1 MANDLIDYK
10 NLFGDIQQKVVDILK
25 EDAWFSERGI
35 AILSENLLDIDF
47 QIKNALCKQGCV
59 IVVMTMQATY
69 AGHDGMVEEWQVDN
83 LEVDCV
89 ENPIVHRGNLKKLGF
104 EDGTTTDI
112 LYRIAERLG
121 GPQGGHFG
129 MFCPKSCEVGE
140 DSSLVVGKAKFTCA
154 CRNDVKGIVDP
165 ETKVEIPFV
174 TKVEIA
180 DLISEIYSLK
190 SVVEGFSTEEIKS
203 DITNL
208 KEADIAIGE
217 RIDGLDDV
225 YQPKGDYALKG
236 DLNQYALKSQIPVN
250 TSQLNNDAGYMTDVY
265 WGEIKDKPAVALETD
280 IPTKVSQLEND
291 SNYLTT
297 VNWADIQG
305 KPYIPENIPTKT
317 SQLIND
323 AGFITQVTWN
333 DVQDKPNLIDEEKL
347 SEATRNFTTF
357 AQVDSAID
365 EKIADIPKSEDAK
378 RLWND
383 SRTQYISGSREI
395 FEVQTIPAHYT
406 EWTFSDGIQHSLRVV
421 EKSDHTWCIQTID
434 TNNESINKFAT
445 QDEAVEF
452 LSTTLEIEFDTDALT
467 ATRQYIEEQQTLVK
481 IADLATTN
489 QIPTKTSQLEN
500 DSGYL
505 TNHQSLENYAT
516 IEYVDK
522 EISKETNVLDAAVEA
537 LNSKISEKANAS
549 DIPTKTSQ
557 LANDSGYLT
566 EHQSLAGYATTEYV
580 DGKIQAESTVR
591 QESIENVKQMIPTKT
606 SDLTNDSGY
615 LTEHQS
621 LDGFATIKYVDG
633 KIDVESTT
641 RQESIENV
649 KQLIP
654 TKTSD
659 LTNDSG
665 YLTEHQSLDNYA
677 TKTYVDE
684 RIPTEFPW
692 NKISGK
698 PDLVQKDQFDSA
710 NKHIQDQIDQI
721 NADIEG
727 QVEVTK
733 VYGQY
738 KARYIDGDGNVFEK
752 QDDGSYAQTG
762 TLAKISDLRTKTSQ
776 LINDS
781 GFITGVT
788 WDEISQKPTIP
799 TKVSE
804 LQNDEGYLKEIYWEQ
819 IQNKPD
825 IATDTQFEEFKNEVD
840 SQLERKLDISA
851 YDKTAISN
859 SSKKIDA
866 NRNVYNR
873 QYTPSHYTPW
883 TYSDGNSYA
892 DPLIYGDDAT
902 GWRLAIDQDT
912 YRSQTY
918 QTQQQAQ
925 NVLDTALEI
934 VYTRENPVVQITATR
949 DFVAAVDT
957 WTKIDELALKSDIV
971 TSSGISEQQC
981 REIVEGY
988 QYQTATQVDQTIS
1001 AKGYQTAEQVNT
1013 AINSKGY
1020 VTESQV
1026 ESQIASKG
1034 YQTQTQ
1040 VQAIAAATLPAG
1052 YAETL
1057 VVGTL
1062 TDGSEVQFNI
1072 LTKAIS

>member
-1 MANDLIDYK
+1 MDYAIDYK
-10 NLFGDIQQKVVDILK
+10 PTLRELQAEVAEILNGAAYIR
-25 EDAWFSERGI
+25 DRGI
-35 AILSENLLDIDF
+35 SVLSEDILDIDY
-47 QIKNALCKQGCV
+47 QIRNALGKQGLV
-59 IVVMTMQATY
+59 IVANTLQATY
-69 AGHDGMVEEWQVDN
+69 IGHDGLVNAWQIDN
-83 LEVDCV
+83 LEIDVV
-89 ENPIVHRGNLKKLGF
+89 ENPSVWRPYLKKHGF
-104 EDGTTTDI
+104 EDGTTTD
-112 LYRIAERLG
+112 LLHMMAEILG
-121 GPQGGHFG
+121 GPQSGIFG
-129 MFCPKSCEVGE
+129 RFNPKSIEVGE
-140 DSSLVVGKAKFTCA
+140 DSQLVVGKLKLQTTV
-154 CRNDVKGIVDP
+154 RQNVEGVVEEP
-165 ETKVEIPFV
+165 TKVEIPFI
-174 TKVEIA
+174 TKHELAELLDEV
-180 DLISEIYSLK
+180 DYLK
-190 SVVEGFSTEEIKS
+190 NLVEGFSTEEIKA
-203 DITNL
+203 DISNL
-208 KEADIAIGE
+208 KDADTAIGE
-217 RIDGLDDV
+217 RIDSLADI

-265 WGEIKDKPAVALETD
+265 WQEIKDKPDVAIKTD
-280 IPTKVSQLEND
+280 IPTKISQLEND

-297 VNWADIQG
+297 VNWADIQD
-305 KPYIPENIPTKT
+305 KPYIPENVPTKT

-323 AGFITQVTWN
+323 SGFITEVSWN
-333 DVQDKPNLIDEEKL
+333 DIKSKPNLVDEEKL
-347 SEATRNFTTF
+347 SEATRNLPTF

-365 EKIADIPKSEDAK
+365 EKIAEIPKNEDAK

-383 SRTQYISGSREI
+383 GRTQYISGSREI

-406 EWTFSDGIQHSLRVV
+406 EWEFSDGEHYELAIVGKSGGEEFVIYAVDTLLESKQKFPTYEEAYETLRTATRIDFV
-421 EKSDHTWCIQTID
+421 EDIL
-434 TNNESINKFAT
+434 
-445 QDEAVEF
+445 V
-452 LSTTLEIEFDTDALT
+452 

-481 IADLATTN
+481 IADLATTS

-505 TNHQSLENYAT
+505 TNHQSLDGFAT

-522 EISKETNVLDAAVEA
+522 EISKETDVLEAAVEA
-537 LNSKISEKANAS
+537 LNSKISEKANAA

-557 LANDSGYLT
+557 LENDSGYLT
-566 EHQSLAGYATTEYV
+566 EHQSLAGYSTTEYV
-580 DGKIQAESTVR
+580 DGKIQAETTTR

-606 SDLTNDSGY
+606 SDLTNDSGFI
-615 LTEHQS
+615 TEHQS
-621 LDGFATIKYVDG
+621 L
-633 KIDVESTT
+633 E
-641 RQESIENV
+641 
-649 KQLIP
+649 
-654 TKTSD
+654 
-659 LTNDSG
+659 
-665 YLTEHQSLDNYA
+665 NYA

-684 RIPTEFPW
+684 RIPEEFPW

-721 NADIEG
+721 NVDIEG

-788 WDEISQKPTIP
+788 WDDISQKPTIP

-804 LQNDEGYLKEIYWEQ
+804 LQNDEGYLKDISWEQ

-825 IATDTQFEEFKNEVD
+825 IATDTQFAEFKNDVD
-840 SQLERKLDISA
+840 SQLERKLDISE

-866 NRNVYNR
+866 NGDVYNR
-873 QYTPSHYTPW
+873 EYTPSHYTPW

-918 QTQQQAQ
+918 ETQQQAQ
-925 NVLDTALEI
+925 NALDTALEI
-934 VYTRENPVVQITATR
+934 VFTRENPVVQITATR
-949 DFVAAVDT
+949 NFVAEVDS
-957 WTKIDELALKSDIV
+957 WTKIDELALKSDIA

-988 QYQTATQVDQTIS
+988 QYQTATQVDQTILS
-1001 AKGYQTAEQVNT
+1001 KGYQTAEQVNAT
-1013 AINSKGY
+1013 IDSKGY
-1020 VTESQV
+1020 VTETQV

-1040 VQAIAAATLPAG
+1040 VQAIAAATLPTG

-1062 TDGSEVQFNI
+1062 TDGTEVQFNI

>member
-1 MANDLIDYK
+1 MEYAIDYK
-10 NLFGDIQQKVVDILK
+10 PTLRELQAEVAEILNGAAYIK
-25 EDAWFSERGI
+25 DRGI
-35 AILSENLLDIDF
+35 SVLSEDLLDIDY
-47 QIKNALCKQGCV
+47 QIRNALGKQGLV
-59 IVVMTMQATY
+59 IVANTLQATY
-69 AGHDGMVEEWQVDN
+69 IGHDGLVNAWQIDN
-83 LEVDCV
+83 LEIDVV
-89 ENPIVHRGNLKKLGF
+89 ENPSVWRPYLKKHGF
-104 EDGTTTDI
+104 EDGTTTD
-112 LYRIAERLG
+112 LLHMMAEILG
-121 GPQGGHFG
+121 GPQSGIFG
-129 MFCPKSCEVGE
+129 RFNPKSIEVGE
-140 DSSLVVGKAKFTCA
+140 DSQLVVGKLKLQTTV
-154 CRNDVKGIVDP
+154 RQNVEGVVEEP
-165 ETKVEIPFV
+165 TKVEIPFI
-174 TKVEIA
+174 TKHELAELLDEV
-180 DLISEIYSLK
+180 DYLK
-190 SVVEGFSTEEIKS
+190 NLVEGFSTEEIKA

-208 KEADIAIGE
+208 KDADTAIGE

-265 WGEIKDKPAVALETD
+265 WQEIKDKPDIALATD
-280 IPTKVSQLEND
+280 VPTKTSQLEND

-297 VNWADIQG
+297 VNWADIQD

-317 SQLIND
+317 SELIND
-323 AGFITQVTWN
+323 SGFITEVSWN
-333 DVQDKPNLIDEEKL
+333 DIKSKPNLVDEEKL
-347 SEATRNFTTF
+347 SEATRNLPTF

-365 EKIADIPKSEDAK
+365 EKIADIPKNDDAK

-406 EWTFSDGIQHSLRVV
+406 EWEFSDGEHYELNIVGKSGGEEFVIYAVDTLLESKQKFPTYEEAYETLRTATRIDFV
-421 EKSDHTWCIQTID
+421 EDIL
-434 TNNESINKFAT
+434 
-445 QDEAVEF
+445 V
-452 LSTTLEIEFDTDALT
+452 

-481 IADLATTN
+481 IADLATTS

-505 TNHQSLENYAT
+505 TEHQSLDGFAT
-516 IEYVDK
+516 TEHVDK
-522 EISKETNVLDAAVEA
+522 EISEEAAARQAAVEA
-537 LNSKISEKANAS
+537 LNSKISEKANAA

-557 LANDSGYLT
+557 LENDSGYLT
-566 EHQSLAGYATTEYV
+566 EHQSLVDYATTEYV
-580 DGKIQAESTVR
+580 DGKIQAETTTR

-606 SDLTNDSGY
+606 SDLTNDSGFI
-615 LTEHQS
+615 TEHQS
-621 LDGFATIKYVDG
+621 L
-633 KIDVESTT
+633 E
-641 RQESIENV
+641 
-649 KQLIP
+649 
-654 TKTSD
+654 
-659 LTNDSG
+659 
-665 YLTEHQSLDNYA
+665 NYA
-677 TKTYVDE
+677 TKAYVDE
-684 RIPTEFPW
+684 HVPEEFPW

-733 VYGQY
+733 VYGQH

-762 TLAKISDLRTKTSQ
+762 TLAKTSDLRTKTSQ
-776 LINDS
+776 LENDS

-804 LQNDEGYLKEIYWEQ
+804 LQNDEGYLKDISWEQ

-825 IATDTQFEEFKNEVD
+825 IATDTQFAEFKNDVD
-840 SQLERKLDISA
+840 SQLERKLDISE

-866 NRNVYNR
+866 NGDVYNR
-873 QYTPSHYTPW
+873 EYIPSHYTPW

-892 DPLIYGDDAT
+892 DPLVYGSDDT

-918 QTQQQAQ
+918 ETQQQAQ
-925 NVLDTALEI
+925 AALDTALEI
-934 VYTRENPVVQITATR
+934 VFTRENPAVQITATR
-949 DFVAAVDT
+949 NFVAEVDS
-957 WTKIDELALKSDIV
+957 WTKTDELALKSDIV

-1001 AKGYQTAEQVNT
+1001 SKGYQTAEQVNT
-1013 AINSKGY
+1013 TINSKGY
-1020 VTESQV
+1020 VTETQV

-1040 VQAIAAATLPAG
+1040 VQAIAAATLPTG

-1062 TDGSEVQFNI
+1062 TDGTEVQFNI

>member
-1 MANDLIDYK
+1 MDYSIDYK
-10 NLFGDIQQKVVDILK
+10 QTLRELQAEVAEILNGAAYIR
-25 EDAWFSERGI
+25 DRGI
-35 AILSENLLDIDF
+35 SVLSEDILDIDY
-47 QIKNALCKQGCV
+47 QIKNALGKQGLV
-59 IVVMTMQATY
+59 IVVNTLQATY
-69 AGHDGMVEEWQVDN
+69 IGHDGLVNAWQIDN
-83 LEVDCV
+83 LEIDVV
-89 ENPIVHRGNLKKLGF
+89 ENPSVWRPYLKKHGF
-104 EDGTTTDI
+104 EDGTTTD
-112 LYRIAERLG
+112 LLHMMAEILG
-121 GPQGGHFG
+121 GPQSGIFG
-129 MFCPKSCEVGE
+129 KFNPKSIEVGE
-140 DSSLVVGKAKFTCA
+140 DSQLVVGKLKLQTTV
-154 CRNDVKGIVDP
+154 RQNVEGVVEEP
-165 ETKVEIPFV
+165 TKVEIPFV
-174 TKVEIA
+174 TKVEIS
-180 DLISEIYSLK
+180 DLISEIDSLK
-190 SVVEGFSTEEIKS
+190 AVVEGFSTEEIKA

-208 KEADIAIGE
+208 KDADTAIGE

-225 YQPKGDYALKG
+225 YQAKGDYALKG

-250 TSQLNNDAGYMTDVY
+250 TSQLNNDAGYITDVY
-265 WGEIKDKPAVALETD
+265 WQEVKDKPDVALATD

-297 VNWADIQG
+297 VNWADIQD
-305 KPYIPENIPTKT
+305 KPYIPDNIPTKT

-323 AGFITQVTWN
+323 SGFITQVTWS
-333 DVQDKPNLIDEEKL
+333 DVQGKPNLVDEEKL
-347 SEATRNFTTF
+347 SEATRNLPTF

-365 EKIADIPKSEDAK
+365 EKIADIPKNEDAK

-383 SRTQYISGSREI
+383 SHTQYISGSREI
-395 FEVQTIPAHYT
+395 FEFQTIPAHYT
-406 EWTFSDGIQHSLRVV
+406 EWEFSDGEHYELNIVG
-421 EKSDHTWCIQTID
+421 KSGGEEFVIYAVD
-434 TNNESINKFAT
+434 TLLESKQKFPT
-445 QDEAVEF
+445 YEEAYET
-452 LSTTLEIEFDTDALT
+452 LSTATRIEFVEDILV

-481 IADLATTN
+481 IADLATTS

-505 TNHQSLENYAT
+505 TNHQSLDGFAT

-522 EISKETNVLDAAVEA
+522 EISKETDVLEAAVEA
-537 LNSKISEKANAS
+537 LNSKISEKANAA

-557 LANDSGYLT
+557 LENDSGYLT
-566 EHQSLAGYATTEYV
+566 EHQSLE
-580 DGKIQAESTVR
+580 
-591 QESIENVKQMIPTKT
+591 
-606 SDLTNDSGY
+606 
-615 LTEHQS
+615 
-621 LDGFATIKYVDG
+621 
-633 KIDVESTT
+633 
-641 RQESIENV
+641 
-649 KQLIP
+649 
-654 TKTSD
+654 
-659 LTNDSG
+659 
-665 YLTEHQSLDNYA
+665 NYA
-677 TKTYVDE
+677 TKAYVDE
-684 RIPTEFPW
+684 HVPAEFPW

-698 PDLVQKDQFDSA
+698 PDLVQKDQFDLA

-762 TLAKISDLRTKTSQ
+762 TLAKISDLKTKTSQ

-788 WDEISQKPTIP
+788 WDDISQKPTIP

-804 LQNDEGYLKEIYWEQ
+804 LQNDEGYLKDISWEQ

-825 IATDTQFEEFKNEVD
+825 IATDIQFAEFKNDVD
-840 SQLERKLDISA
+840 SQLERKLDISE

-859 SSKKIDA
+859 SNKKIDA
-866 NRNVYNR
+866 NGDVYNR
-873 QYTPSHYTPW
+873 EYTPSYYTPW
-883 TYSDGNSYA
+883 TYSDGNSYP

-918 QTQQQAQ
+918 ETQQQAQ
-925 NVLDTALEI
+925 NALDTSLEI
-934 VYTRENPVVQITATR
+934 VFTRENPVVQITATR
-949 DFVAAVDT
+949 NFVAEVDS

-1001 AKGYQTAEQVNT
+1001 SKGYQTAEQVNAT
-1013 AINSKGY
+1013 IDSKGY
-1020 VTESQV
+1020 VTQSQV

-1040 VQAIAAATLPAG
+1040 VQAIAAATLPTG

>member
-1 MANDLIDYK
+1 MEYAIDYK
-10 NLFGDIQQKVVDILK
+10 PTLRELQAEVAEILNGAAYII
-25 EDAWFSERGI
+25 DRGI
-35 AILSENLLDIDF
+35 AVLSEDILDIDY
-47 QIKNALCKQGCV
+47 QIKNALGKQGLV
-59 IVVMTMQATY
+59 IVVNTLQATY
-69 AGHDGMVEEWQVDN
+69 IGHDGLVNAWQIDN
-83 LEVDCV
+83 LEIDVV
-89 ENPIVHRGNLKKLGF
+89 ENPSVWRPYLKKHGF
-104 EDGTTTDI
+104 EDGTTTD
-112 LYRIAERLG
+112 LLHMMAEILG
-121 GPQGGHFG
+121 GPQSGIFG
-129 MFCPKSCEVGE
+129 RFNPKSIEVGE
-140 DSSLVVGKAKFTCA
+140 DRQLVVGKLKLQTTV
-154 CRNDVKGIVDP
+154 RQNVEGVVEEP
-165 ETKVEIPFV
+165 TKVEIPFV

-180 DLISEIYSLK
+180 DLISEIDSLK
-190 SVVEGFSTEEIKS
+190 AVVEGFSTEEIKA
-203 DITNL
+203 DISNL
-208 KEADIAIGE
+208 KEADTAIGE
-217 RIDGLDDV
+217 RIDGLADV
-225 YQPKGDYALKG
+225 YQEKGDYALKT
-236 DLNQYALKSQIPVN
+236 DLAPYALKSQIPVN
-250 TSQLNNDAGYMTDVY
+250 TSQLNNDAGFMTDVY
-265 WGEIKDKPAVALETD
+265 WGEIKDKPAVALATD

-305 KPYIPENIPTKT
+305 KPYIPENVPTKT
-317 SQLIND
+317 SELIND
-323 AGFITQVTWN
+323 SGFITQVTWN
-333 DVQDKPNLIDEEKL
+333 DVQNKPNLVDEEKL
-347 SEATRNFTTF
+347 SEATRNLPTF

-365 EKIADIPKSEDAK
+365 EKISEIPKSEDAK

-481 IADLATTN
+481 IADLATTS
-489 QIPTKTSQLEN
+489 QLPTKTSQLEN

-505 TNHQSLENYAT
+505 TEHQSLENYAT
-516 IEYVDK
+516 IQYVDK
-522 EISKETNVLDAAVEA
+522 EISKETDVLEAAVEA
-537 LNSKISEKANAS
+537 LNSKISEKANAA

-557 LANDSGYLT
+557 LENDSGYLT

-580 DGKIQAESTVR
+580 DGKIQAESTTR

-621 LDGFATIKYVDG
+621 LENYATKTYVDG
-633 KIDVESTT
+633 KIQAESTT

-649 KQLIP
+649 KQMIP

-665 YLTEHQSLDNYA
+665 YLTEHQSLENYA

-684 RIPTEFPW
+684 RIPVEFPW

-721 NADIEG
+721 NADIDG

-738 KARYIDGDGNVFEK
+738 KARYITGDGQIFEK

-788 WDEISQKPTIP
+788 WDDISQKPTIP

-819 IQNKPD
+819 IQNKPN
-825 IATDTQFEEFKNEVD
+825 ITTDTQFEEFKNEVD

-873 QYTPSHYTPW
+873 EYTPSHYTPW

-918 QTQQQAQ
+918 ETQQQAQ
-925 NVLDTALEI
+925 NILGTSLEI
-934 VYTRENPVVQITATR
+934 VFTRENPVVQITATR
-949 DFVAAVDT
+949 DFVAAVDS

-971 TSSGISEQQC
+971 TSSGISEAQC

-1013 AINSKGY
+1013 TINSKGY

-1026 ESQIASKG
+1026 ESQISSKG

-1040 VQAIAAATLPAG
+1040 VQAIAAATLPTG

-1062 TDGSEVQFNI
+1062 TDGTEVQFNI

>member
-25 EDAWFSERGI
+25 DDEWFSERGI
-35 AILSENLLDIDF
+35 TILSENLLDIDF

-59 IVVMTMQATY
+59 IVVTTMQATY

-104 EDGTTTDI
+104 EDGTTTDV

-180 DLISEIYSLK
+180 DLISEIDSLK
-190 SVVEGFSTEEIKS
+190 AVVEGFSTEEIKA

-208 KEADIAIGE
+208 KEADTAIGE

-225 YQPKGDYALKG
+225 YQPKGDYALVG
-236 DLNQYALKSQIPVN
+236 DLNQYALKSQILVN
-250 TSQLNNDAGYMTDVY
+250 TSQLNNDAGYLTEIY
-265 WGEIKDKPAVALETD
+265 WDEVKDKPDVALATD

-297 VNWADIQG
+297 VNWADIQD
-305 KPYIPENIPTKT
+305 KPYIPDNIPTKT
-317 SQLIND
+317 SELIND
-323 AGFITQVTWN
+323 SGFLTEVSWN
-333 DVQDKPNLIDEEKL
+333 DIKSKPNLVDEEKL
-347 SEATRNFTTF
+347 SEATRNLPTF

-406 EWTFSDGIQHSLRVV
+406 EWEFSDGEHYELNIV
-421 EKSDHTWCIQTID
+421 EKSGGGEFVIYAVDTIY
-434 TNNESINKFAT
+434 ESKQKFST
-445 QDEAVEF
+445 YEEAYEV
-452 LSTTLEIEFDTDALT
+452 LST
-467 ATRQYIEEQQTLVK
+467 ATRIDFAEDVIVATRQFIEEQQVLVK
-481 IADLATTN
+481 IADLATTS

-505 TNHQSLENYAT
+505 TNHQSLDGFAT

-522 EISKETNVLDAAVEA
+522 EISEEAAARQAAVEA
-537 LNSKISEKANAS
+537 LNSKISEKANAA

-557 LANDSGYLT
+557 LENDSGYLT
-566 EHQSLAGYATTEYV
+566 EHQSLTGYATTEYV
-580 DGKIQAESTVR
+580 DGKI
-591 QESIENVKQMIPTKT
+591 N
-606 SDLTNDSGY
+606 
-615 LTEHQS
+615 
-621 LDGFATIKYVDG
+621 
-633 KIDVESTT
+633 VESTT

-665 YLTEHQSLDNYA
+665 YLTEHQSLENYA
-677 TKTYVDE
+677 TKQYVDE
-684 RIPTEFPW
+684 RVPEEFPW

-698 PDLVQKDQFDSA
+698 PDLVQRDQFDQS

-752 QDDGSYAQTG
+752 QDDDSYAQTG

-776 LINDS
+776 LENDS

-788 WDEISQKPTIP
+788 WDDISQKPTIP

-804 LQNDEGYLKEIYWEQ
+804 LQNDEGYLKDIFWEQ

-825 IATDTQFEEFKNEVD
+825 IATDTQFAEFKNDVD
-840 SQLERKLDISA
+840 SQLERKLDISE

-866 NRNVYNR
+866 NGDVYNR
-873 QYTPSHYTPW
+873 EYIPSHYTPW

-892 DPLIYGDDAT
+892 DPLVYGNDDA
-902 GWRLAIDQDT
+902 GWYLAIDQDT

-918 QTQQQAQ
+918 ETQQQAQ
-925 NVLDTALEI
+925 AALDTALEI
-934 VYTRENPVVQITATR
+934 VFTRENPVVQITATR
-949 DFVAAVDT
+949 DFIAEVDS

-971 TSSGISEQQC
+971 ESSGISEEQC

-1001 AKGYQTAEQVNT
+1001 AKGYQTAEQVNAT
-1013 AINSKGY
+1013 IDSKGY
-1020 VTESQV
+1020 VTETQV
-1026 ESQIASKG
+1026 ESQITSKG

-1040 VQAIAAATLPAG
+1040 VQAIAAATLPTG
-1052 YAETL
+1052 YVETL

-1062 TDGSEVQFNI
+1062 TDGTEVQFNI